1 MQVFLKAKGIGLDL
15 PIYTQDQR
23 SARAGLGVLLR
34 AAFQPPQRKLRTTL
48 DDISFDFF
56 AGDRVALIGRN
67 GAGKST
73 LLKVLVGAY
82 PPSRGVLEVSGS
94 RQALL
99 NLTLGFNNEATI
111 VENIILRG
119 IAMGLR
125 PRQASATIDEVLDFS
140 GLEEKAGHR
149 LKTLSSGQ
157 RMRLGFALATAMQHE
172 ILIMD
177 EWISAGDAGFI
188 EKARQRINSRVDS
201 AELLVLASHSTSLI
215 KRVCN
220 KALLIEDG
228 RILSAGNVQTVLE
241 EYQALLRDDRERQ
254 VKSESDR
261 AQQVE
266 H

>member
-1 MQVFLKAKGIGLDL
+1 MQVYLKARGIGLDL

-34 AAFQPPQRKLRTTL
+34 AAFQPPQRQLRTTL
-48 DDISFDFF
+48 DDINFEFA

-82 PPSRGVLEVSGS
+82 PPSRGVLEVGGS

-99 NLTLGFNNEATI
+99 NLALGFNNEATL

-119 IAMGLR
+119 IAMGLK
-125 PRQASATIDEVLDFS
+125 PREASATIDEVLEFS
-140 GLEEKAGHR
+140 ELEEKAGHR
-149 LKTLSSGQ
+149 LKTLSAGQ
-157 RMRLGFALATAMQHE
+157 RMRLGFALATAVQHE

-177 EWISAGDAGFI
+177 EWISAGDAGFV
-188 EKARQRINSRVDS
+188 EKAKERINSRVDR
-201 AELLVLASHSTSLI
+201 AQILVLASHSSSLV

-220 KALLIEDG
+220 KALLIEGG
-228 RILSAGNVQTVLE
+228 RILSTGSVESILD
-241 EYQALLRDDRERQ
+241 EYNALLRNDVEKTKPD
-254 VKSESDR
+254 SDGAR
-261 AQQVE
+261 
-266 H
+266 

>member
-1 MQVFLKAKGIGLDL
+1 MQVYLKARGIGLDL

-34 AAFQPPQRKLRTTL
+34 AAFQPPQRQLRTTL
-48 DDISFDFF
+48 DDISFDFT

-82 PPSRGVLEVSGS
+82 PPSRGVLEVGGS

-99 NLTLGFNNEATI
+99 NLTLGFNSEATL

-119 IAMGLR
+119 IAMGLK
-125 PRQASATIDEVLDFS
+125 PREASATIDEVLEFS
-140 GLEEKAGHR
+140 ELEEKAGHR
-149 LKTLSSGQ
+149 LKTLSAGQ
-157 RMRLGFALATAMQHE
+157 RMRLGFALATAVQHE

-177 EWISAGDAGFI
+177 EWISAGDAGFV
-188 EKARQRINSRVDS
+188 EKARERINSRVDS
-201 AELLVLASHSTSLI
+201 AQLLVLASHSTSLV

-220 KALLIEDG
+220 KALLIEEG
-228 RILSAGNVQTVLE
+228 RILSTGSVDSILD
-241 EYQALLRDDRERQ
+241 EYKALLRKDVERA
-254 VKSESDR
+254 KPESDGAR
-261 AQQVE
+261 
-266 H
+266 